1 VSKILKIKLMKNI
14 CILFVLLFSAGSLS
28 FGQDI
33 TTAKNLSLSQRFEDA
48 NNIYKALIEK
58 EPTNGDVY
66 FYYGVNILDEYITDP
81 FSNSKASTAK
91 DAKGIFKSGIEKDSI
106 NPLNYIGLGMVALF
120 EKGDTISANANFA
133 VAEKTI
139 PKKAKNYTPKSIET
153 LLKLATAELYSDN
166 PRFTRALHFAG
177 LANTASPNN
186 PDVFIALGDINLA
199 NKQAS
204 VAITNYNRALY
215 IEPNN
220 VLLMV
225 KIGNIYIR
233 AKNLVESRNY
243 FEKAKAIDSTF
254 APLYKGL
261 GEAYSSAGQYKFA
274 KINYKKFLDYS
285 GNNIPAKV
293 SYINSLF
300 KAKDYTEALNQIEE
314 VQKIDN
320 SRNYLNRVGA
330 YSAYD
335 KKPADYNKAL
345 EYIEAFFAN
354 TTPDRIIT
362 RDYTYYG
369 RTLLKLKKDS
379 LQIDKGFEM
388 LRTAYDMD
396 TTDMDVVDD
405 LAVNGYFLN
414 RFPIAIEMLKKKI
427 YNGVASTNDYMYL
440 GRTYYKMG
448 DYGKADTV
456 FTTVTQKDPDY
467 LQAYVWI
474 ANSYASLD
482 PESKEGLAKPK
493 YEMVIQK
500 ALADTVKNS
509 KELFDAYSYMGSY
522 YLFTAKPDYDQSE
535 SYYQKIIN
543 LDPTN
548 KKWQSKAYKSM
559 GIIYT
564 RRKDYAKAIAQYKKA
579 LVLDP
584 SDTDSVKAIE
594 GLTKAVDAQ
603 KESN

>member
-1 VSKILKIKLMKNI
+1 MKNI
-14 CILFVLLFSAGSLS
+14 CLLFVLLIFIGSVTQ
-28 FGQDI
+28 GQDI
-33 TTAKNLSLSQRFEDA
+33 TTAKSHSLSQRFEDA
-48 NNIYKALIEK
+48 NNIYKVLMQK
-58 EPTNGDVY
+58 EPNNGDNY
-66 FYYGVNILDEYITDP
+66 YYYGENILNEYITDP
-81 FSNSKASTAK
+81 FSNSKANAAK
-91 DAKGIFKSGIEKDSI
+91 EAKELFKEGAKKDSL

-120 EKGDTISANANFA
+120 EKGDTNLANSYFSK
-133 VAEKTI
+133 VEITI
-139 PKKAKNYTPKSIET
+139 PRKAKNYTPKTIET
-153 LLKLATAELYSDN
+153 LIKLSTAELYSDN
-166 PRFTRALHFAG
+166 PRFQRALYYAG
-177 LANTASPNN
+177 LANTAAPTN
-186 PDVFIALGDINLA
+186 PDVFTALGDINQA
-199 NKQAS
+199 NKQFS

-215 IEPNN
+215 LDPKN

-274 KINYKKFLDYS
+274 KINYKKFLDFS
-285 GNNIPAKV
+285 GNNIPAKI

-300 KAKDYTEALNQIEE
+300 SAKDYTEALNQIEE

-320 SRNYLNRVGA
+320 SRNYLNRVAA

-345 EYIEAFFAN
+345 EYIETFFKN

-379 LQIDKGFEM
+379 AQIDKGFEM
-388 LRTAYDMD
+388 LRTAYESDTNDMD
-396 TTDMDVVDD
+396 IVDD
-405 LAVNGYFLN
+405 LAVNGYFLR
-414 RFPIAIEMLKKKI
+414 RFPIAIEMLQKKI
-427 YNGVASTNDYMYL
+427 SLGNATTKDYMYL
-440 GRTYYKMG
+440 GKTYYQLG
-448 DYGKADTV
+448 QYGKADTV
-456 FTTVTQKDPDY
+456 FTMVTQKDPDF
-467 LQAYVWI
+467 LDAYVWI
-474 ANSYASLD
+474 ANTYANLD

-509 KELFDAYSYMGSY
+509 KELYDAYSYMVSY
-522 YLFTAKPDYDQSE
+522 YLFSPKPDYDMSE
-535 SYYQKIIN
+535 KYCDKVIS
-543 LDPTN
+543 LDPNN
-548 KKWQSKAYKSM
+548 KKKQIMAYKSL

-564 RRKDYAKAIAQYKKA
+564 KRKEYPKAIGFYKKA
-579 LVLDP
+579 QALDP
-584 SDTDSVKAIE
+584 ADVESTKVIEGLNKAIE
-594 GLTKAVDAQ
+594 AQ
-603 KESN
+603 KQSN